1 MSVISSFNSLD
12 KRFAWSFLGFM
23 LASIFGGITIYTE
36 FFRVNTPSVVV
47 EILSDANV
55 LDVKEEINELKV
67 FYGDVDIKSL
77 NQTLSVVFLR
87 VRNNGGAPVL
97 NGYYDKKYPFNITLL
112 EGKFLKVEQL
122 SATNE
127 YLESAA
133 QPKIKTDKIINLPEV
148 ILEPSESYVV
158 KILALH
164 DSNSNIE
171 INVLGKIAGTKKI
184 KLSPLNS
191 EKTDLSFW
199 QSVFYGNWSI
209 QLTRLPIY
217 FFGFIFGLALIVL
230 PIAFASDVITKRKRK
245 TVVAQYKTYD
255 DNKPIKY
262 QDVIFDHY
270 IEEGLAPLAKAKE
283 SLSDEKQWAR
293 IIKRGKERIKVSDE
307 SIPPSGLSPV
317 SNDTNKEG
325 FTSRY
330 NMFSIEKLIV
340 KIEALTESSDDQICV
355 DKDVERAL
363 SKFIDFV
370 VIKES

>member
-1 MSVISSFNSLD
+1 MSVISSFNNLD

-23 LASIFGGITIYTE
+23 LATIFGGITIYTE

-47 EILSDANV
+47 EVLSDANV

-77 NQTLSVVFLR
+77 DQTLSVLFLR

-127 YLESAA
+127 YLQSAA
-133 QPKIKTDKIINLPEV
+133 LPKIKTDKVINLPEV

-164 DSNSNIE
+164 DSNSNIKVD
-171 INVLGKIAGTKKI
+171 VLGKIAGTKKI

-191 EKTDLSFW
+191 EETDLTFW
-199 QSVFYGNWSI
+199 QSVFYGDWSI

-217 FFGFIFGLALIVL
+217 FFGFIFGLALIIL
-230 PIAFASDVITKRKRK
+230 PVTFASDAITKRKRK
-245 TVVAQYKTYD
+245 TIVAQYKTYD
-255 DNKPIKY
+255 DNEPIKN
-262 QDVIFDHY
+262 QDIIFEHY

-283 SLSDEKQWAR
+283 SLSDEKKWER
-293 IIKRGKERIKVSDE
+293 IVKRGKTRVKVSKE
-307 SIPPSGLSPV
+307 PSLPTEAPLG
-317 SNDTNKEG
+317 SNNNHMEG

-340 KIEALTESSDDQICV
+340 KIEALTKSDDGQINL

>member
-1 MSVISSFNSLD
+1 MSVISSFNNLD

-23 LASIFGGITIYTE
+23 LATIFGGITIYTE

-77 NQTLSVVFLR
+77 DQTLSVLFLR

-97 NGYYDKKYPFNITLL
+97 NGYYDKKYPFHITLL

-127 YLESAA
+127 YLQSAA

-164 DSNSNIE
+164 DSNSNIK
-171 INVLGKIAGTKKI
+171 IDVLGKIAGTKKI

-199 QSVFYGNWSI
+199 QSVFYGGWSI

-217 FFGFIFGLALIVL
+217 FFGFIFGVALIVL
-230 PIAFASDVITKRKRK
+230 PITFASDVITKRKK
-245 TVVAQYKTYD
+245 KWLLLNTKHTT
-255 DNKPIKY
+255 I
-262 QDVIFDHY
+262 
-270 IEEGLAPLAKAKE
+270 
-283 SLSDEKQWAR
+283 
-293 IIKRGKERIKVSDE
+293 
-307 SIPPSGLSPV
+307 
-317 SNDTNKEG
+317 TNLLN
-325 FTSRY
+325 T
-330 NMFSIEKLIV
+330 
-340 KIEALTESSDDQICV
+340 KIQFLTIT
-355 DKDVERAL
+355 
-363 SKFIDFV
+363 
-370 VIKES
+370 